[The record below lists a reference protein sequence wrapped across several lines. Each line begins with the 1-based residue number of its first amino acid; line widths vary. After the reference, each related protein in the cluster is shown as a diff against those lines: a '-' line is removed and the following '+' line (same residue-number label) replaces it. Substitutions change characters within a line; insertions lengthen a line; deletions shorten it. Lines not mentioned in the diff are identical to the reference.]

1 MWTGS
6 KKEIREVTKMG
17 KKLKAAAL
25 FSTFMTL
32 GLFAGCSG
40 EEQQADELAKGGYVE
55 SVMEVGSDVFSLSE
69 LELIDNKLTTF
80 DSMFCNEYIISDDDS
95 KVEMSVNQTMKKLE
109 PSDGYLTLL
118 ARSENGYF
126 ISKISGTNFK
136 TDYFLVSSDG
146 EEKKLDIDDYITHAE
161 YSESGQLFIVGGGN
175 LCEVSESGSVKPLMT
190 VGENVINIDSIGDN
204 IIVIDEKG
212 VHFYDIKND
221 KEAEAPKALRDFFA
235 DYINKAGSEEVHID
249 MCKAPNDSIC
259 IACSDGIYKYILNG
273 NNVEQIVDGVSCSLG
288 NPSLKLSSVYYC
300 DDESIIVAFD
310 EGTISRFSYD
320 SEMKNSKEVVLKV
333 YTLEKDEVLSQLING
348 YASQNR
354 EVKIDYQIGMKDGI
368 TYEDAMKDFTTQVL
382 SGNAPDLI
390 MLDGMNIDNY
400 IDKNMLC
407 DLSSFES
414 EWNKDEKLLDNI
426 VKWNK
431 KGDKVYNV
439 ACKFT
444 IPAIGADSDDLK
456 KLNSLEDIAE
466 YIKDNR
472 KQYNDRFPLMYFE
485 KPEQLVKTAL
495 MYENDDIFGSGKID
509 SDKLEKFFGSCYD
522 INKNNA
528 KEGEC
533 ISYGYDGSE
542 MTFADRL
549 FNVMIEDHTVAV
561 GTVNTFNYDLN
572 VLESL
577 DDLKNENNADYKFG
591 TGKNGNV
598 FVPKCNLGIIEAGKN
613 HDEAQKFI
621 AYALGAE
628 PQKLAEESGFPVNTD
643 ALSWFYKKN
652 ENDINNFYGYDLTSL
667 DESKTFVFDI
677 KWITNKQAKEFDEFI
692 RSLDTPFT
700 VDKATEQII
709 VNNAIECM
717 NDSISVS
724 EAASKTVSQ
733 LEIKMKE

>member
-1 MWTGS
+1 MKRT
-6 KKEIREVTKMG
+6 
-17 KKLKAAAL
+17 LKAAAL
-25 FSTFMTL
+25 FSALMMFNSL
-32 GLFAGCSG
+32 SGCSD
-40 EEQQADELAKGGYVE
+40 EEQQQAVKLSKGGYVE
-55 SVMEVGSDVFSLSE
+55 SVMEVDSDVFSLSE

-80 DSMFCNEYIISDDDS
+80 DSMFCNEYVIPNDGSD
-95 KVEMSVNQTMKKLE
+95 VETSVNQTMKKIE
-109 PSDGYLTLL
+109 PSDGYMTLL
-118 ARSENGYF
+118 ASSENGYF
-126 ISKISGTNFK
+126 ISRTSGASFETE
-136 TDYFLVSSDG
+136 YLLLSSEG
-146 EEKKLDIDDYITHAE
+146 EEKKLDIDDFIAHAE
-161 YSESGQLFIVGGGN
+161 YSESGRLFMVGGEN
-175 LCEVSESGSVKPLMT
+175 LCEVAENGSVKPLMT
-190 VGENVINIDSIGDN
+190 VGENVINMDVIGDN
-204 IIVIDEKG
+204 VIVIDEKG

-221 KEAEAPKALRDFFA
+221 KEAEAPKALSDFLA
-235 DYINKAGSEEVHID
+235 EYVNKAGSDEVRID

-288 NPSLKLSSVYYC
+288 NPSLKLSSIYCC
-300 DDESIIVAFD
+300 DDESMVVAFD

-320 SEMKNSKEVVLKV
+320 PEMENDKAVVLKV
-333 YTLEKDEVLSQLING
+333 YALEKDEVLSQLING

-354 EVKIDYQIGMKDGI
+354 DVKIDFQIGMKDGT

-390 MLDGMNIDNY
+390 MLDGMDIDNY

-414 EWNKDEKLLDNI
+414 EWNKDGKLLDNI

-439 ACKFT
+439 ACKFI

-456 KLNSLEDIAE
+456 KLNSLEDIAGF
-466 YIKDNR
+466 IKDNR
-472 KQYNDRFPLMYFE
+472 KQYDDRFPLMYFE

-495 MYENDDIFGSGKID
+495 IYESGDIFGSGKID

-522 INKNNA
+522 INKYNE
-528 KEGEC
+528 KEGEYV
-533 ISYGYDGSE
+533 SYGYDGNE
-542 MTFADRL
+542 MSFVDRL
-549 FNVMIEDHTVAV
+549 FNVIREDHTVAV

-572 VLESL
+572 ILESL
-577 DDLKNENNADYKFG
+577 NGLTPENNADYKFG
-591 TGKNGNV
+591 TGRNGKV

-613 HDEAQKFI
+613 HEEAEKFI

-628 PQKLAEESGFPVNTD
+628 PQKLAEESGFSVNTD

-692 RSLDTPFT
+692 RTLDTPFA

-709 VNNAIECM
+709 VNNGIECM
-717 NDSISVS
+717 NDSVSIS

-733 LEIKMKE
+733 LELKMKE